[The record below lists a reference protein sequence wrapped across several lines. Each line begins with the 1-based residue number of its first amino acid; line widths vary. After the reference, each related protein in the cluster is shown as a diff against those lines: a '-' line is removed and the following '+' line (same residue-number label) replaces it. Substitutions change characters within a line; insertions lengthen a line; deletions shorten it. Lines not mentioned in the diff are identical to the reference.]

1 MSRRAIRSE
10 SCFTK
15 VMSAVVGPHVEAVV
29 GGGGR
34 EGLWLLVEMRAGG
47 SREIARRAG
56 RRALYGSTLWK
67 TGWGA

>member
-1 MSRRAIRSE
+1 
-10 SCFTK
+10 
-15 VMSAVVGPHVEAVV
+15 MSAVVGPHVEAVV

>member
-34 EGLWLLVEMRAGG
+34 E
-47 SREIARRAG
+47 IARRAG

>member
-1 MSRRAIRSE
+1 M
-10 SCFTK
+10 
-15 VMSAVVGPHVEAVV
+15 EAAA

-67 TGWGA
+67 TGFGGMNVREDDAGFLA